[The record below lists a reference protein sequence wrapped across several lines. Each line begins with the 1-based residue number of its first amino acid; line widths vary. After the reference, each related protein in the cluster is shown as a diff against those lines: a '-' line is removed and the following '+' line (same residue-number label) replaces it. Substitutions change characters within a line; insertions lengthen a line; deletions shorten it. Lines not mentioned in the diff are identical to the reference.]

1 MQFRT
6 SQGHTAFRQ
15 ARTLPGVP
23 LALGPSQ
30 WPQHAEDSFNIL
42 MSQFFTDELQWAT
55 YSHLQPLWPTSLSCQ
70 TPLMLSS
77 SIWHL
82 SCMSPTLRSLSFTFL
97 YIQTSGQALQLQLTL
112 EQHKNWTLTPMQS
125 KIPKPVTFHS
135 IVNPCICKLNH
146 SLMENSILNLHLGI
160 HHWKSAVGD
169 AKLLFQIHSWLN
181 PQMQNL

>member
-1 MQFRT
+1 MT
-6 SQGHTAFRQ
+6 STCRGF
-15 ARTLPGVP
+15 L
-23 LALGPSQ
+23 
-30 WPQHAEDSFNIL
+30 QHPHVSVL
-42 MSQFFTDELQWAT
+42 HWWTPMG
-55 YSHLQPLWPTSLSCQ
+55 HLQSPSTPVANISQLPDS
-70 TPLMLSS
+70 PLMLSS

-82 SCMSPTLRSLSFTFL
+82 PCMSPTLRFLSFTFL

-112 EQHKNWTLTPMQS
+112 EQHRNWTLTPMQS
-125 KIPKPVTFHS
+125 KIPRPVTFHS